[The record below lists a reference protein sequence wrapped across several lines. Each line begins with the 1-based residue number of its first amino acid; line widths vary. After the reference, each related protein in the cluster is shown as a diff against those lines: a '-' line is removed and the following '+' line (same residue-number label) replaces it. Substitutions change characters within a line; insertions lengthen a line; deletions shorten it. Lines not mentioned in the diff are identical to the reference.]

1 MAVTSLDQIT
11 TAIESIDTRYQISLA
26 RILPSLETDTQT
38 AQQVRGFKADLV
50 GFQGDV
56 RSVRQRLDEIDA
68 VDFLFVANGERTIG
82 IWQWQ
87 RETRQA
93 LVDEAG
99 AFRETFDQTDE
110 LDRGKD
116 AQTVVTHDGDTLQS
130 LAAQHLGSFDEWER
144 LLEAN
149 PGLEPG
155 RVAAGLT
162 LVIPQ
167 RR

>member
-11 TAIESIDTRYQISLA
+11 TAIDSIDARYQISLA

-38 AQQVRGFKADLV
+38 TQQIRGFKADLV
-50 GFQGDV
+50 GFQQDV
-56 RSVRQRLDEIDA
+56 RDVRQRLDEIDA
-68 VDFLFVANGERTIG
+68 VDFLFVVNGERTIG
-82 IWQWQ
+82 IWKWQ
-87 RETRQA
+87 RNTRQA
-93 LVDEAG
+93 LIDEAG
-99 AFRETFDQTDE
+99 AFRETFEQTDQ

-116 AQTVVTHDGDTLQS
+116 AQTIVTHDGDTLQS
-130 LAAQHLGSFDEWER
+130 LAAQHLGSFDEWEKI
-144 LLEAN
+144 LDAN
-149 PGLEPG
+149 PGLQPG